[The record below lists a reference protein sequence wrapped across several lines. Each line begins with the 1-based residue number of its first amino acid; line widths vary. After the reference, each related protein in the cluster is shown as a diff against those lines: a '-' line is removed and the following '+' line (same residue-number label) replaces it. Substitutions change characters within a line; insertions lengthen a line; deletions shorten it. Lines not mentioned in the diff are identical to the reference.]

1 MGYRHEL
8 IERLEHELSELC
20 RKPDMSIHDLELMHT
35 LTDTI
40 KNIEKICILRDQ
52 QGDEAEDGGQR
63 ERRKGHERE
72 YSYRPMPTVR
82 RRRMDTEP
90 DWDTGMSR
98 AESPVQMDG
107 VRGHDGKVVQAGG
120 TFWMNEPEGQGVR
133 PMDENAATA
142 WVKKMRN
149 ADGSTGEHFTRA
161 QAEQQRQAICP
172 QCGTWAYYAAI
183 NMMYSDYCEVAKKM
197 GLDRPDFYAHMAKAF
212 LEDGDA
218 GKNKIEKYKRYIAG
232 D

>member
-1 MGYRHEL
+1 MKRGAKMALLRSVNDGEYGR
-8 IERLEHELSELC
+8 ER
-20 RKPDMSIHDLELMHT
+20 DYD
-35 LTDTI
+35 
-40 KNIEKICILRDQ
+40 RDYS
-52 QGDEAEDGGQR
+52 QGGRMNYAGNYGRRDGGGEQNHER
-63 ERRKGHERE
+63 YGDWETNGRDWERRHDAGDRN
-72 YSYRPMPTVR
+72 RM
-82 RRRMDTEP
+82 RRMERRED
-90 DWDTGMSR
+90 DWGD
-98 AESPVQMDG
+98 DG
-107 VRGHDGKVVQAGG
+107 EQEGEHNRGRRMIQAGG
-120 TFWMNEPEGQGVR
+120 TFWMNDPEAGQAMR
-133 PMDENAATA
+133 PMDESAATT